1 MVTDGKWLSD
11 HWLTHSTQNLEMLS
25 HQKIRNLTICTK
37 EGNFKLCFPKQ
48 RNVQKR
54 GTFQFVFSNQSK
66 MMISFCDFLNPSFTT
81 YLSLF
86 RHLALIVIRPWI
98 NPRHGVFRNEEV
110 GGTILFVC
118 FNRNQWILVQ
128 KWPMTGLI
136 NWKDIFM
143 IRCSNQAKLGQ
154 QLAELHLHNW
164 RKLWSHSQFFNHALH
179 YLMMN

>member
-1 MVTDGKWLSD
+1 MFSQTK
-11 HWLTHSTQNLEMLS
+11 
-25 HQKIRNLTICTK
+25 KCTK
-37 EGNFKLCFPKQ
+37 ERNFSIRFLKSKKNDDFLLWFPKPL
-48 RNVQKR
+48 
-54 GTFQFVFSNQSK
+54 
-66 MMISFCDFLNPSFTT
+66 FCT